1 MNSSACMRACIG
13 GRFAR
18 GLNARACFVSFIIL
32 LSGETECQVSVVL
45 SAITALNSS
54 SRLCVKCV
62 HTCNVMCVLCAFL
75 GAELSHVWE
84 GNTLGA
90 SPHIYSESPLN
101 YFQLDIVESRKK
113 ENNFVG
119 WH

>member
-1 MNSSACMRACIG
+1 M
-13 GRFAR
+13 R

-54 SRLCVKCV
+54 SGLCVKCV

-84 GNTLGA
+84 GNTLEA
-90 SPHIYSESPLN
+90 SPHIYSKSPLN
-101 YFQLDIVESRKK
+101 YFQLDIVGRKREERK
-113 ENNFVG
+113 LFCRLAPRK
-119 WH
+119 HLRARAL